1 MPSGCAGGGVVSSSV
16 GAHSER
22 TELIVRET
30 GSPGP
35 QPGYVT
41 SESTAHGKSSIPCLS
56 VRRESWR
63 TRPAVAHGTPER
75 QDAPCGRA

>member
-1 MPSGCAGGGVVSSSV
+1 MPSGCAGGGGVSSSV

-22 TELIVRET
+22 IGLIVREL
-30 GSPGP
+30 GSPCP
-35 QPGYVT
+35 QPRYVT

-63 TRPAVAHGTPER
+63 THTAGSRHSR
-75 QDAPCGRA
+75 APGSPWGRG